1 MKDLIV
7 GCATNYDW
15 SKLKYWVNS
24 INRSGFE
31 GDKVL
36 ILMNCDKDTVQKISD
51 SGFSIIAF
59 GQDSDGNLSYSSNMM
74 VHVERFFHIYQ
85 HLKNKDYRYVIT
97 TDVKDVIFQKNPSSW
112 LEENLGH
119 TFDQMHIS
127 HPSSQFNKG
136 NLVFSSESMKYKD
149 EPWGDQNLR
158 ETFGTQIYEDFKNN
172 VIYNVGV
179 LAGRGY
185 AMKDLMMNIFASCM
199 HRPIKICDQST
210 FNFLISQHPYLKT
223 SKYTKSEDGWA
234 CQLGTTADPS
244 KIEQFRPFLLEPSP
258 KMVDDKVVTSTG
270 IEYTIVHQYD
280 RVPEWKKVIEAKYDD
295 K

>member
-36 ILMNCDKDTVQKISD
+36 ILMNCDKDTVKKISD

-59 GQDSDGNLSYSSNMM
+59 NQDSNGNLSYNSSMM

-85 HLKNKDYRYVIT
+85 LLKDNEYRYVIT
-97 TDVKDVIFQKNPSSW
+97 TDVKDVVFQRNPSKW
-112 LEENLGH
+112 LEENLPEGVE
-119 TFDQMHIS
+119 D
-127 HPSSQFNKG
+127 
-136 NLVFSSESMKYKD
+136 LVFSSESMKYKD
-149 EPWGDQNLR
+149 EPWGNQNLL
-158 ETFGTQIYEDFKNN
+158 ETFGPQIYEDFKNHT
-172 VIYNVGV
+172 IFNVGV
-179 LAGRGY
+179 LAGHGY

-210 FNFLISQHPYLKT
+210 FNFLISQHPYLST
-223 SKYTKSEDGWA
+223 SMYTKSEDGWA

-244 KIEQFRPFLLEPSP
+244 KIDQFRPFLLEPSP
-258 KMVDDKVVTSTG
+258 KMEGDKVLTSEG
-270 IEYTIVHQYD
+270 IEYIIVHQYD

>member
-36 ILMNCDKDTVQKISD
+36 ILMNCDKETVGKISD

-59 GQDSDGNLSYSSNMM
+59 NQDSNGNLSYNSNMM

-85 HLKNKDYRYVIT
+85 LLKDNLYRYVIT
-97 TDVKDVIFQKNPSSW
+97 TDVKDVVFQQNPSVW
-112 LEENLGH
+112 LENNLPNNE
-119 TFDQMHIS
+119 D
-127 HPSSQFNKG
+127 
-136 NLVFSSESMKYKD
+136 LVFSSESMKYKD
-149 EPWGDQNLR
+149 EPWGNQNLM
-158 ETFGTQIYEDFKNN
+158 ETFGPQIYEDFKNN
-172 VIYNVGV
+172 TIFNVGV

-185 AMKDLMMNIFASCM
+185 AMKDLMMNIFASCL

-223 SKYTKSEDGWA
+223 SMYTKSEDGWA

-258 KMVDDKVVTSTG
+258 KLEDDKVLTSEG

>member
-36 ILMNCDKDTVQKISD
+36 ILMNCDKDTVKKISD

-59 GQDSDGNLSYSSNMM
+59 NQDTNGNLTYESPMM

-85 HLKNKDYRYVIT
+85 LLKDNHYRFVIT
-97 TDVKDVIFQKNPSSW
+97 TDVKDVIFQKNPSEW
-112 LEENLGH
+112 LKANLAE
-119 TFDQMHIS
+119 MR
-127 HPSSQFNKG
+127 NE
-136 NLVFSSESMKYKD
+136 NLVFSSESMRYKD
-149 EPWGDQNLR
+149 EPWGNQNLL
-158 ETFGTQIYEDFKNN
+158 ETFGPQIYEDFKNHT
-172 VIYNVGV
+172 IFNVGV
-179 LAGRGY
+179 LAGYGY

-210 FNFLISQHPYLKT
+210 FNFLISQHPYLST
-223 SKYTKSEDGWA
+223 SMYTRSEDGWA

-244 KIEQFRPFLLEPSP
+244 KIEQFRPFLLEPTP
-258 KMVDDKVVTSTG
+258 KMEDDKVVTSTG
-270 IEYTIVHQYD
+270 MEYTIVHQYD
-280 RVPEWKKVIEAKYDD
+280 RVPEWKKIIEAKYDD

>member
-1 MKDLIV
+1 MRDLIV

-36 ILMNCDKDTVQKISD
+36 ILMNCDKDTVKKISD

-59 GQDSDGNLSYSSNMM
+59 NQDTEGNLKYESSMM

-85 HLKNKDYRYVIT
+85 LLKDNLYRYVIT
-97 TDVKDVIFQKNPSSW
+97 TDVKDVVFQQNPSVW
-112 LEENLGH
+112 LENNFTDSDDL
-119 TFDQMHIS
+119 I
-127 HPSSQFNKG
+127 
-136 NLVFSSESMKYKD
+136 FSSESMKYKD
-149 EPWGDQNLR
+149 EPWGNQNLM
-158 ETFGTQIYEDFKNN
+158 ETFGPQIYEDFKKNT
-172 VIYNVGV
+172 IFNVGV

-280 RVPEWKKVIEAKYDD
+280 RVPEWKKVIEAKYNDE
-295 K
+295 

>member
-24 INRSGFE
+24 INASGFE

-36 ILMNCDKDTVQKISD
+36 ILMNCDKDTVQKVND
-51 SGFSIIAF
+51 AGFSIIAF
-59 GQDSDGNLSYSSNMM
+59 NQDGQGNLTYQSQLM
-74 VHVERFFHIYQ
+74 VHVERFIHIYKL
-85 HLKNKDYRYVIT
+85 LKDNLYRYVIT
-97 TDVKDVIFQKNPSSW
+97 TDVKDVIFQKNPSEW
-112 LEENLGH
+112 LEQNLVKEEH
-119 TFDQMHIS
+119 
-127 HPSSQFNKG
+127 
-136 NLVFSSESMKYKD
+136 LVFSSESMKYKD
-149 EPWGDQNLR
+149 EPWGRENL
-158 ETFGTQIYEDFKNN
+158 TQCYGQGIYEDFKNN
-172 VIYNVGV
+172 TIFNVGV

-185 AMKDLMMNIFASCM
+185 AMRDLVLQLFLNCIN
-199 HRPIKICDQST
+199 RPIPIVDQAV
-210 FNFLISQHPYLKT
+210 FNVMISRHPYIE
-223 SKYTKSEDGWA
+223 SSMYTASETGWA

-244 KIEQFRPFLLEPSP
+244 KIDSFRPHLLEPSP
-258 KMVDDKVVTSTG
+258 KLDGDKVVTSTG

>member
-1 MKDLIV
+1 MRDLIV

-36 ILMNCDKDTVQKISD
+36 ILMNCDKDTVKKISD

-59 GQDSDGNLSYSSNMM
+59 NQDSNGNLTYESSMM
-74 VHVERFFHIYQ
+74 VHVERFFHLYQ
-85 HLKNKDYRYVIT
+85 LLKDNLYRYVIT
-97 TDVKDVIFQKNPSSW
+97 TDVKDVVFQQNPSVW
-112 LEENLGH
+112 LENNF
-119 TFDQMHIS
+119 TD
-127 HPSSQFNKG
+127 NDD
-136 NLVFSSESMKYKD
+136 LVFSSESMKYKD
-149 EPWGDQNLR
+149 EPWGNQNLM
-158 ETFGTQIYEDFKNN
+158 ETFGLQIYEDFKKNT
-172 VIYNVGV
+172 IFNVGV

-280 RVPEWKKVIEAKYDD
+280 RVPEWKKVIEAKYNDE
-295 K
+295 

>member
-36 ILMNCDKDTVQKISD
+36 ILMNCDKDTVKKISD

-59 GQDSDGNLSYSSNMM
+59 NQDSNGNLSYNSNMM

-85 HLKNKDYRYVIT
+85 LLKDNLYRYVIT
-97 TDVKDVIFQKNPSSW
+97 TDVKDVVFQQNPSVW
-112 LEENLGH
+112 LENNF
-119 TFDQMHIS
+119 TD
-127 HPSSQFNKG
+127 NDD
-136 NLVFSSESMKYKD
+136 LVFSSESMKYKD
-149 EPWGDQNLR
+149 EPWGNQNLL
-158 ETFGTQIYEDFKNN
+158 ETFGPQIYEDFKNHT
-172 VIYNVGV
+172 IFNVGV

-185 AMKDLMMNIFASCM
+185 AMKDLMMNIFASCL

-258 KMVDDKVVTSTG
+258 KMEGDKVLTSEG
-270 IEYTIVHQYD
+270 KEYIIVHQYD

>member
-24 INRSGFE
+24 INMSGFE
-31 GDKVL
+31 GDKIL
-36 ILMNCDKDTVQKISD
+36 ILMNCDKDTVKKISD

-59 GQDSDGNLSYSSNMM
+59 NQDANGNLSYNSNMM

-85 HLKNKDYRYVIT
+85 LLRDNEYRYVIT
-97 TDVKDVIFQKNPSSW
+97 TDVKDVVFQRNPSKW
-112 LEENLGH
+112 LEENLPEGVE
-119 TFDQMHIS
+119 D
-127 HPSSQFNKG
+127 
-136 NLVFSSESMKYKD
+136 LVFSSESIKYKD
-149 EPWGDQNLR
+149 EPWGNQNLL
-158 ETFGTQIYEDFKNN
+158 ETFGPQIYEDFKNHT
-172 VIYNVGV
+172 IFNVGV
-179 LAGRGY
+179 LAGHGY

-210 FNFLISQHPYLKT
+210 FNFLISQHPYLST
-223 SKYTKSEDGWA
+223 SMYTRSEDGWA

-244 KIEQFRPFLLEPSP
+244 KLEQFRPFLLEPSP
-258 KMVDDKVVTSTG
+258 KMEGDKVLTSEG

-280 RVPEWKKVIEAKYDD
+280 RVPEWKKVIEEKYNGL
-295 K
+295 